1 MGKPISHVNLVTILI
16 AAIALIVGL
25 GYLRFQPIYADDAD
39 TIVENRLQAAVD
51 AGKLT
56 QDQVDQR
63 LDAFNNGLMQKN
75 GNHGK
80 PRISAADLEAKLQAA
95 VDAGKLTQDQVDIIR
110 EQLSQMDKTQ
120 AV

>member
-1 MGKPISHVNLVTILI
+1 
-16 AAIALIVGL
+16 
-25 GYLRFQPIYADDAD
+25 
-39 TIVENRLQAAVD
+39 
-51 AGKLT
+51 
-56 QDQVDQR
+56 
-63 LDAFNNGLMQKN
+63 MQKN